1 MSNVAQRILD
11 AIQGDDTAIVALA
24 SAVARN
30 DIEAA
35 GDLLRARG
43 VSLSNE
49 ELGAVIAGA
58 ASGTGSAATA
68 TATMTATMT

>member
-30 DIEAA
+30 DLDAA

-49 ELGAVIAGA
+49 ELSAVVAGA
-58 ASGTGSAATA
+58 AGGTGSAM
-68 TATMTATMT
+68 TMTMTMTMT

>member
-11 AIQGDDTAIVALA
+11 AIQGDDASIVALA

-30 DIEAA
+30 DLDAV
-35 GDLLRARG
+35 GDLLRSKG

-49 ELGAVIAGA
+49 EVSSVVAGATGGAGA
-58 ASGTGSAATA
+58 AGTCTC
-68 TATMTATMT
+68 TCT